1 MVPNRIL
8 KKVKLGDKHLTYL
21 PKLFML
27 KKKNHVRKVISTDL
41 YVFACLM
48 LSMTHHLTLL
58 ANI

>member
-8 KKVKLGDKHLTYL
+8 KKVKLGDKHLT
-21 PKLFML
+21 KLFML
-27 KKKNHVRKVISTDL
+27 KKKNVRKVISTDL

>member
-8 KKVKLGDKHLTYL
+8 KKVKLGDKHLT
-21 PKLFML
+21 KLFML
-27 KKKNHVRKVISTDL
+27 KKKKNVRKVISTDL

>member
-27 KKKNHVRKVISTDL
+27 KKKHVRKVISTDL